1 MSMPALLMQ
10 VEQWQKE
17 QRSAAQDEGY
27 VCTILGRRRLLPDAS
42 GGGRMVSTPGL
53 LPLHRMMCRALHLRC
68 LLLPYLVAV
77 LAGVG

>member
-1 MSMPALLMQ
+1 MPALLVQ

-17 QRSAAQDEGY
+17 QRCAAQDEGY

-53 LPLHRMMCRALHLRC
+53 LPFTK
-68 LLLPYLVAV
+68 
-77 LAGVG
+77 